1 MVKQHY
7 TSIALGAFVAF
18 FAVSAFGADADVIRP
33 DLVGNI
39 KTWLAVAAGF
49 GMALA
54 TIGGAIGQSKA
65 IAAALDGIARN
76 PGAQNKIFIPMI
88 VGLALIESL
97 VLFTFLVTSGLAG
110 KI

>member
-1 MVKQHY
+1 MVHRKY
-7 TSIALGAFVAF
+7 MSVAF
-18 FAVSAFGADADVIRP
+18 AAFAALFAASAFGADAEVIRP

-49 GMALA
+49 GMAIA
-54 TIGGAIGQSKA
+54 TFGGAIGQSKA

-97 VLFTFLVTSGLAG
+97 VLFTFLVASGLAG